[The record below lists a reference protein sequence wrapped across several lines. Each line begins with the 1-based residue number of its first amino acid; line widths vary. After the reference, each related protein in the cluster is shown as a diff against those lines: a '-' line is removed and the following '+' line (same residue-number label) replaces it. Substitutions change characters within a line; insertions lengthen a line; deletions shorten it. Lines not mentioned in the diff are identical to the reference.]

1 MSYIQTSVLNPYIY
15 EPFYNPGG
23 NVIMPGG
30 DANSTTILNNLTS
43 GINNKDVNLP
53 NLSMGTIYGNAY
65 FGNMVEKDKTHFNN
79 IGNNIATHTEL
90 ITKKRDI
97 NNKHDIFDANGVLNP
112 PNIQDAITDDY
123 QNLLVQENTMYIL
136 GIMATATLLI
146 TAILIAKE

>member
-23 NVIMPGG
+23 NVTMLGG

-43 GINNKDVNLP
+43 GINNKDVNLTS
-53 NLSMGTIYGNAY
+53 LSMGTIYGNAY
-65 FGNMVEKDKTHFNN
+65 VGNMVDTDKTHFNN
-79 IGNNIATHTEL
+79 ITTTITSHTDL

>member
-1 MSYIQTSVLNPYIY
+1 
-15 EPFYNPGG
+15 
-23 NVIMPGG
+23 
-30 DANSTTILNNLTS
+30 
-43 GINNKDVNLP
+43 
-53 NLSMGTIYGNAY
+53 
-65 FGNMVEKDKTHFNN
+65 MVDTDKTHFNN
-79 IGNNIATHTEL
+79 ITTTITSHTDL